1 MITDQSVNQFYIRFL
16 SSINSSTATVY
27 RYFDEQYTYLEMY
40 SIMLKVNAA
49 LKGRRYEQVVLYA
62 SKRFPTYAAIFSIV
76 LSNNTWVPLS
86 PENPESRNLEILNQ
100 TNSTVVIYDEEL
112 PGVILAYFKEKNADI
127 LSLDK
132 IVSSYKEEEFESNIF
147 NKHDVAYIMFTSG
160 STGMPKGVPMT
171 HENYINFINNILAI
185 LPFGKS
191 EVFSDFHD
199 FTFDISIF
207 YLFTC
212 PLVQGAFSP
221 FRDEKDKVIPIKHLV
236 DNKITV
242 WSSVPSVINRIK
254 TFRPK
259 DKIGTA
265 IKIMFLCGEP
275 LKFDVLRYCFDN
287 MNMNHVYNFYGL
299 TETGVEN
306 FYHRCTR
313 EDLIKYVKYGIAP
326 IGKPLPGNVIKVM
339 ANKELYIGSC
349 QVTSGYLGGR
359 SKEKFEVIEGVR
371 WYKTGDIVEKHEDV
385 YFCKGRLDSQVK
397 ISGFRVELMDIEA
410 HIAKHE
416 NVEQVLCFVKDHKGN
431 KLLVAAIKPEGKFD
445 FRELQARLKKELP
458 SYMIPKEHL
467 LLESFPLNNNGK
479 VDRKRICADS
489 PLINLGESIS

>member
-1 MITDQSVNQFYIRFL
+1 
-16 SSINSSTATVY
+16 
-27 RYFDEQYTYLEMY
+27 MY

-49 LKGRRYEQVVLYA
+49 LKGRRYEHVVLYA

-86 PENPESRNLEILNQ
+86 PENPEARNLEILNQ
-100 TNSTVVIYDEEL
+100 TNSTIVIYDEEP
-112 PGVILAYFKEKNADI
+112 PGATLAYFKEKNVDM

-132 IVSSYKEEEFESNIF
+132 IISSYEEEEFESNIF
-147 NKHDVAYIMFTSG
+147 NKNDVAYIMFTSG
-160 STGMPKGVPMT
+160 STGTPKGVPMT
-171 HENYINFINNILAI
+171 HENYINFVNNILTI
-185 LPFGKS
+185 LPLDKG

-199 FTFDISIF
+199 FTFDISVF
-207 YLFTC
+207 CLFTC
-212 PLVQGAFSP
+212 PFVQGAFSP
-221 FRDEKDKVIPIKHLV
+221 IRDEKDKVIPINHIV
-236 DNKITV
+236 ENKITI

-254 TFRPK
+254 AFRPK
-259 DKIGTA
+259 DKIETS

-275 LKFDVLRYCFDN
+275 LKVDVLQYCFDN

-313 EDLIKYVKYGIAP
+313 EDLSRYVNYGIAP
-326 IGKPLPGNVIKVM
+326 IGKPLPGNEIKVI
-339 ANKELYIGSC
+339 ANKELYISGC
-349 QVTSGYLGGR
+349 QITSGYLGGR
-359 SKEKFEVIEGVR
+359 SSEKFDVVDEVR
-371 WYKTGDIVEKHEDV
+371 WCKTGDIVEKYEDV

-410 HIAKHE
+410 HIAKQE
-416 NVEQVLCFVKDHKGN
+416 NVEQVVCFVKDHNGIS
-431 KLLVAAIKPEGKFD
+431 LLVAAVKPEGKFD
-445 FRELQARLKKELP
+445 FRELQTKLNKELP

-479 VDRKRICADS
+479 VDRKRICQQYRREQYSD
-489 PLINLGESIS
+489 E